1 MKRFGLDLLLPSP
14 RARRILLAAF
24 LSAGALFAAVAAAQD
39 PAAVRLLRE
48 AERLVEGGDPGA
60 ALEELELLIQ
70 QFPRDPLAPRALL
83 RMAELQIGRSQR
95 AAAEASLDRL
105 LAEHARSAEAAT
117 AMTRK
122 AELAVLDATSSADLE
137 EARTAFRRVPLLYG
151 RDAFPEL
158 EARRRARVASGEL
171 SLILGEAESAAAD
184 FVAAVEDEPPSQ
196 YVGRAR
202 LGLARAWTRTGDLT
216 AAVEVLERLASAD
229 EATATAQVRAR
240 ARVELGLLHRRLL
253 RAQLGL
259 AQFATSGRFAAPGL
273 ALREPA
279 GVAAAG
285 DGRIAVLDP
294 RLESLVF
301 LQPDGSLLSKQTVR
315 GANRPGWLDD
325 GRAFVAT
332 DEGVVL
338 PLGGASYSFNDPRRS
353 APLKNLLAAA
363 PGTFGDFFIVA
374 RGAKSLLHLRPN
386 GSGRELL
393 AEQRGDIVDVARG
406 PMGSIYALDGRGGTV
421 TRLDRDGKIQGVVV
435 RGNWKRPVALDV
447 DDLGF
452 LYVLDRGNGRVDLF
466 DPDGRRV
473 AALGPALG
481 GGVALRQPA
490 DLAVDG
496 SGRVFVV
503 DEKLPF
509 LVILD

>member
-1 MKRFGLDLLLPSP
+1 MKRFGLELPP
-14 RARRILLAAF
+14 PGERVRRILLAALF
-24 LSAGALFAAVAAAQD
+24 VAGALFAVGAAAQD

-70 QFPRDPLAPRALL
+70 QFPHDPLAPRALL
-83 RMAELQIGRSQR
+83 RMAELRLGRSER
-95 AAAEASLDRL
+95 AAAEAALDRL
-105 LAEHARSAEAAT
+105 LAEHARSPEAAT

-122 AELAVLDATSSADLE
+122 AELAVLDAASSADLE

-171 SLILGEAESAAAD
+171 SLLLGEAAAAAAD

-196 YVGRAR
+196 YVGRAQ
-202 LGLARAWTRTGDLT
+202 LGLARAWTRTGDLV
-216 AAVEVLERLASAD
+216 AAAEVLERLASAGD
-229 EATATAQVRAR
+229 ATATAQVRAR

-253 RAQLGL
+253 RARLGL
-259 AQFATSGRFAAPGL
+259 AQFETSGRFAAPGL
-273 ALREPA
+273 ALREPE

-294 RLESLVF
+294 RLESLAF
-301 LQPDGSLLSKQTVR
+301 LQRDGSLLSKVTVR

-332 DEGVVL
+332 NEGVVL
-338 PLGGASYSFNDPRRS
+338 PLGGATYSFNDPRRGS
-353 APLKNLLAAA
+353 PLKNLLAAA
-363 PGTFGDFFIVA
+363 PGTFGDYFVVA

-393 AEQRGDIVDVARG
+393 ADQRGEIVDVARG
-406 PMGSIYALDGRGGTV
+406 PRGSIYALDERNGTV
-421 TRLDRDGKIQGVVV
+421 VRLDRDGKTQGVVV
-435 RGNWKRPVALDV
+435 RGNWKRATALDV

-452 LYVLDRGNGRVDLF
+452 VYVLDRGNARVELF

-481 GGVALRQPA
+481 GGVELRQPA

-496 SGRVFVV
+496 GGRVFVV
-503 DEKLPF
+503 DQKLPF